1 MGYIQD
7 AVLSA
12 VAWVFNK
19 VGKEWGDA
27 LWAWFSKLFLSPTAV
42 INDPDVL
49 QLNAILAA
57 LSTTLM
63 VAMIAALTL
72 RYQMERAV
80 GDSQIAPEVLVK
92 RCLLAGLAVSGAPTI
107 AWAGGYMADEMV
119 NALGSLGID
128 FNLLKTFFVLP
139 GTPGLGLIILCLVFL
154 AGIACLL
161 VQRFIMDAEFTILMA
176 VGPIMGI
183 SLLRNEQDGAWQN
196 WLREVASIL
205 LTPVLQ
211 LLVSWFFIKK
221 FASASPLDPKNFF
234 LSFGYL
240 FVMFRMPR
248 WARTWMY
255 SAGGGDTLVAGGQA
269 VGRMVAMRVMLRG
282 LGKGV

>member
-1 MGYIQD
+1 MDYIKQAALA
-7 AVLSA
+7 AVS
-12 VAWVFNK
+12 WVFK
-19 VGKEWGDA
+19 GLTQEWGNA
-27 LWAWFSKLFLSPTAV
+27 LWDWFSKLFMSPTAV

-49 QLNAILAA
+49 RLNGILAA

-63 VAMIAALTL
+63 VAMIVAMSL

-80 GDSQIAPEVLVK
+80 GDSQVAPEVLVK
-92 RCLLAGLAVSGAPTI
+92 RCMLAGLAVSGAPTI

-119 NALGSLGID
+119 IALGGLGID
-128 FNLLKTFFVLP
+128 FNLLKTYFVLP
-139 GTPGLGLIILCLVFL
+139 GSPGFGLIILSLIFL
-154 AGIACLL
+154 AGAACLL
-161 VQRFIMDAEFTILMA
+161 VQRFIMDAEFTLLMA
-176 VGPIMGI
+176 VGPLMGV
-183 SLLRNEQDGAWQN
+183 SLLRNEQDGAWQS

-221 FASASPLDPKNFF
+221 FASASATDPKNFF

-248 WARTWMY
+248 WARSWMY
-255 SAGGGDTLVAGGQA
+255 SAGGGDALVAGGQA
-269 VGRMVAMRVMLRG
+269 VGRMVSMRTMLRAV
-282 LGKGV
+282 GKGG